1 MEPVYL
7 PTRSA
12 LKILDKSDNDNSVEG
27 SVKIF
32 LQISSNK
39 KSKSF
44 KLIFL
49 WVNMENKKPLFKV
62 LELLQLVGGEVFQ
75 KKNTSGQQR
84 IWLLETVWLQMTSCS
99 WTSNSFSS
107 WMPENLEKHNLSV
120 LEGSK
125 ETIPVMLK
133 RGVHCLGPMIVGTV
147 KPKFTQEFQSTLIGL
162 NKRLELIQIHKLKK

>member
-1 MEPVYL
+1 M
-7 PTRSA
+7 
-12 LKILDKSDNDNSVEG
+12 KILDKSDNDNSVEG

-75 KKNTSGQQR
+75 KKNTSGQ
-84 IWLLETVWLQMTSCS
+84 
-99 WTSNSFSS
+99 
-107 WMPENLEKHNLSV
+107 
-120 LEGSK
+120 
-125 ETIPVMLK
+125 
-133 RGVHCLGPMIVGTV
+133 
-147 KPKFTQEFQSTLIGL
+147 
-162 NKRLELIQIHKLKK
+162 